1 MTPLLM
7 PWADICIFVKARMST
22 ENPLYRNMTS
32 AAKPTAE
39 FWPLDGVSSNLQ
51 FLIRF
56 SVAVV
61 PESWA
66 SLPMGYGKDD
76 NLQVVCP
83 KYDVERKSTKNRSAE
98 VSIENLKSVGRIRDE
113 INHAIQLIEEPNR
126 GTNAS
131 LGVPGGSFVG
141 VLPRCRM
148 EADRPSHQPFNL
160 VRS

>member
-1 MTPLLM
+1 M
-7 PWADICIFVKARMST
+7 AERRRFVQLEDAHR
-22 ENPLYRNMTS
+22 
-32 AAKPTAE
+32 
-39 FWPLDGVSSNLQ
+39 SSG
-51 FLIRF
+51 
-56 SVAVV
+56 AVV

-83 KYDVERKSTKNRSAE
+83 KNDVERKSTKNRSAE
-98 VSIENLKSVGRIRDE
+98 VAIENLKSVGRIGDE
-113 INHAIQLIEEPNR
+113 NDHAIQLIKVPNC

-131 LGVPGGSFVG
+131 LGVPGGS
-141 VLPRCRM
+141 LLRILLRSRM